1 MIVSTGSGSS
11 GLLKNV
17 HALTLERFERIVQ
30 LLGQKLPRK
39 KLEDC
44 LEQYNRSVIF
54 DPSKPILH
62 FFHRD
67 MIDENGQTKQGDV
80 KELFVKNHT
89 YKAVLCCD
97 TEEIFVSF
105 EDELKIM
112 LSDQSE
118 YLTTLHINN

>member
-17 HALTLERFERIVQ
+17 HALTLERLERIAQ
-30 LLGQKLPRK
+30 LLGHKTSRD
-39 KLEDC
+39 KLEQS
-44 LEQYNRSVIF
+44 LEVYNQSVIF

-67 MIDENGQTKQGDV
+67 MIDESGQQKQGEV
-80 KELFVKNHT
+80 QSVFVKNHT

-97 TEEIFVSF
+97 TEEVFVSF
-105 EDELKIM
+105 EDELEIM
-112 LSDQSE
+112 LCDE
-118 YLTTLHINN
+118 AHYLTTLHVTL